1 MKLNDVEQLIDEV
14 SESAYEK
21 AVETV
26 TDAVRAETQKADIAE
41 IEAYK
46 RWVTAPERKTPQD
59 KKDFV
64 GKCLS
69 ILQENL
75 RSKAQKIMGRVKS
88 ALLNPEARKE
98 NTDKIK
104 DQARQSIKERLAQA
118 KIEADRANRERR
130 EREGNTEK
138 LQKKNREI

>member
-1 MKLNDVEQLIDEV
+1 M
-14 SESAYEK
+14 
-21 AVETV
+21 
-26 TDAVRAETQKADIAE
+26 
-41 IEAYK
+41 
-46 RWVTAPERKTPQD
+46 PQD

-64 GKCLS
+64 GKCLG

-88 ALLNPEARKE
+88 ALLNPEVRKE

-118 KIEADRANRERR
+118 KLEADRANRERWK
-130 EREGNTEK
+130 REGNIK
-138 LQKKNREI
+138 KAQKKNLEI